1 MAHIK
6 KNDFCDCDAVH
17 DEIVHMVSEKMPAKE
32 ALDKI
37 SDVMKTIADPTRL
50 NILYA
55 LSINEMCV
63 CDLAVLLDMS
73 KSAISHQLKYL
84 RKKNY
89 VTNRKVST
97 IVYYQNNS
105 EIPKEIMTLI
115 TKKEILK

>member
-1 MAHIK
+1 MRHIK
-6 KNDFCDCDAVH
+6 KNDFCDCDTIHEEVVH
-17 DEIVHMVSEKMPAKE
+17 KVSQKMPAKE
-32 ALDKI
+32 VLDKV
-37 SDVMKTIADPTRL
+37 SDIMKTIADPTRM

-84 RKKNY
+84 RKKNF
-89 VTNRKVST
+89 VTNRKAST

-105 EIPKEIMTLI
+105 EIPKEIMMLI
-115 TKKEILK
+115 MENKEM